1 MRRTTGP
8 HESCNVRTAYLHTDD
23 QFLVPELAL
32 ERRLEARVRMKTA
45 LKILCFSLL
54 APAFLLNLLGGCDSS
69 TVRRAAVETPS
80 AAPSSHMPQLVSQG
94 GQEWLVVD
102 LSQIEGLSIGSV
114 EVVPLP
120 GTLEAVGE
128 VNFDDRLVSTIIS
141 RVTGRLED
149 IKVSQ
154 WDTVRGGEKILSL
167 YSPDFMTAEAE
178 YLEAIS
184 SPPRIIGPGMPA
196 GTYEMTA
203 DLKAAAIK
211 KLELLGLEPA
221 DIAAI
226 KQATPSRWMRAPISG
241 IVVTKL
247 ALRGAQVNPGDQLF
261 SLATLQRVWINVD
274 IYEDDLSRVHTGQ
287 SLEAVTLAYPDQT
300 FKGVVN
306 RISPNL
312 DPNVHTL
319 QLLCQIQNPGE
330 KLKPQML
337 ARVRIVT
344 HPGAALV
351 VPQTAL
357 VFDGNVYYAF
367 VQTGVH
373 TVERRS
379 VQIATWNE
387 QGYARVVSGL
397 KAGERVITH
406 KSLQL
411 NALWR
416 EVHGESS

>member
-1 MRRTTGP
+1 MVI
-8 HESCNVRTAYLHTDD
+8 N
-23 QFLVPELAL
+23 
-32 ERRLEARVRMKTA
+32 
-45 LKILCFSLL
+45 
-54 APAFLLNLLGGCDSS
+54 
-69 TVRRAAVETPS
+69 
-80 AAPSSHMPQLVSQG
+80 
-94 GQEWLVVD
+94 
-102 LSQIEGLSIGSV
+102 LSQIEGLSVGSV
-114 EVVPLP
+114 QVIALP
-120 GTLEAVGE
+120 GILEAVGQ

-141 RVTGRLED
+141 RVIGRLED
-149 IKVSQ
+149 IRVSQ
-154 WDTVRGGEKILSL
+154 WDTVRAGENILSL

-178 YLEAIS
+178 YLEALS
-184 SPPRIIGPGMPA
+184 SPSRIIGPGIPA

-203 DLKAAAIK
+203 DLKTAAIK
-211 KLELLGLEPA
+211 KLELLGLSPA
-221 DIAAI
+221 DIADI

-261 SLATLQRVWINVD
+261 SLASLQRVWITVD

-287 SLEAVTLAYPDQT
+287 SLEAVTLAYPDKV

-312 DPNVHTL
+312 DPNIHTL
-319 QLLCQIQNPGE
+319 QLLCQIENPGE

-337 ARVRIVT
+337 TRVRIVT
-344 HPGAALV
+344 QPGAALV

-367 VQTGVH
+367 VQTGAN

-379 VQIATWNE
+379 VEIATWNDE
-387 QGYARVVSGL
+387 GYARVVSGL
-397 KAGERVITH
+397 KSGEPVITR

-416 EVHGESS
+416 EAHGESS